1 MKKNKRFYFAAMAMV
16 LSVSIASYTGYRQW
30 EASAMPQCDLFTV
43 ENAMAIGETMPN
55 YYTMSDCQA
64 HMGVWGMFSKNVD
77 GGTNS
82 VTCEIEGEVSV
93 AGVSIKGSYRKGKSY
108 TISWSRYSCE
118 KAEGNCCVI
127 QGVIIGG

>member
-1 MKKNKRFYFAAMAMV
+1 
-16 LSVSIASYTGYRQW
+16 
-30 EASAMPQCDLFTV
+30 MPQCDLFTV

-118 KAEGNCCVI
+118 KAEGSVGTPYCISFVRKQPRVLCI
-127 QGVIIGG
+127 SCLYALSPPQK